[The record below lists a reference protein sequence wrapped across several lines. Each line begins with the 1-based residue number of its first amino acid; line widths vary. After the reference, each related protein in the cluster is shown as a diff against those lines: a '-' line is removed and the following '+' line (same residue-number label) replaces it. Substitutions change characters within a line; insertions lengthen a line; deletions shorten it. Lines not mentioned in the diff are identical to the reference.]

1 MLDKSKL
8 GNRYT
13 CYECGTKFYDLNR
26 EAAIC
31 PECNADQA
39 NAPVRDIRSLLSR
52 NSAGN
57 RPAEAVEETP
67 EEETDSTE
75 ADASG
80 EEEEFDVGDMDLGLN
95 DIDES
100 DDGEM
105 MDELPPIE
113 DMGNE

>member
-26 EAAIC
+26 EAAMC

-57 RPAEAVEETP
+57 RPEVQPEAAPVEEV
-67 EEETDSTE
+67 EAKDENDETED
-75 ADASG
+75 D
-80 EEEEFDVGDMDLGLN
+80 EFDVGDMDLGLN
-95 DIDES
+95 DIDDS
-100 DDGEM
+100 DDNEM
-105 MDELPPIE
+105 LEDLPSIEEMGDE
-113 DMGNE
+113 

>member
-39 NAPVRDIRSLLSR
+39 SAPVRDIRSLLSR

-57 RPAEAVEETP
+57 RAAEQQEPAEEDATV
-67 EEETDSTE
+67 TE
-75 ADASG
+75 SDTG
-80 EEEEFDVGDMDLGLN
+80 DDHDDEFDVGDMDLGLN
-95 DIDES
+95 DIDEG
-100 DDGEM
+100 DDDDMLEDLPTM
-105 MDELPPIE
+105 DDMDE
-113 DMGNE
+113 

>member
-57 RPAEAVEETP
+57 RPEVKAEEPVVEEAEASD
-67 EEETDSTE
+67 DSEDTE
-75 ADASG
+75 DD
-80 EEEEFDVGDMDLGLN
+80 EFDVGDMDLGLS
-95 DIDES
+95 DIDDS
-100 DDGEM
+100 DDNEM
-105 MDELPPIE
+105 LEELPSIE
-113 DMGNE
+113 EMGDE